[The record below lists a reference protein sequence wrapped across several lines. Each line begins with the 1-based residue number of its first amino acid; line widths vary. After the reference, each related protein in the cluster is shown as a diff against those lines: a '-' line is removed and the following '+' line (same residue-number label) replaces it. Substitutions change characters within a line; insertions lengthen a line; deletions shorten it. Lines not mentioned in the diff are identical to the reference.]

1 MVVNIGMRRG
11 ERQHKKFLAAEKAKE
26 IEMEEMKKL
35 LREEKV
41 MSEDE
46 MDMGQV
52 EKVEKVEK
60 AEKGVQTEKS
70 ERGVQ
75 TD

>member
-52 EKVEKVEK
+52 EKVEK